1 MNDIYLATFVLRGK
15 NRKKIM
21 EILLVGDKTQAELHK
36 LTGMY
41 RTHVRRTLNELISK
55 KLVKCINP
63 NDKRYKIY
71 QITTIGKNTIKNINK
86 LKR

>member
-15 NRKKIM
+15 NRRNIM
-21 EILLVGDKTQAELHK
+21 ETLKGGNKTQAELHK
-36 LTGMY
+36 IINMY

-55 KLVKCINP
+55 NLVKCINP

-71 QITTIGKNTIKNINK
+71 KLTSTGEKTIKKINK
-86 LKR
+86 LNR